1 MNAPFARLARL
12 LMLALMLSTL
22 AVRPAF
28 AQADSGPSVL
38 RDTETELLFKQ
49 MSTPLIV
56 AAGLDPHSVNVVLLN
71 DPEINAFVATG
82 QTVYVQSGLLEATD
96 NVNQLQG
103 VVAHELGHVIA
114 GDAIRSGQG
123 QKQATGISILSL
135 VLAAAAI
142 AAGAGDAAMGVMMAG
157 QQAALGEFLAFTRAQ
172 EATADATGARL
183 LSEAGISG
191 KGIIDFFGKLQNQE
205 YRLAIYSKDSF
216 DRDHPL
222 SSERI
227 QALDQKLRADPAW
240 GKPTDPA
247 LEARFQRVK
256 AKLLGYIDPKQAVIK
271 YPESDQSVPA
281 HLARA
286 YAYHLGGYPQKAE
299 GEADALLAKDPHDPF
314 FLELKGQILL
324 EGGKPKE
331 SLAPLREA
339 TQRSGDAPLIA
350 AMLGHALVA
359 TEDPK
364 NFTEAKQIL
373 KVAVNRDNQDPF
385 AWYQLGIIYEHEGDD
400 ARAALA
406 TAERSNL
413 EDQPKMALASAEMA
427 MKGIPTGTP
436 DYLRAQD
443 IAMVSRAELA
453 KKDKKYRD
461 QKELRQ

>member
-1 MNAPFARLARL
+1 MNSPIARFMRL
-12 LMLALMLSTL
+12 VMLAVVLSMA

-28 AQADSGPSVL
+28 AQQDDSGPSVL
-38 RDTETELLFKQ
+38 RDTETERLFND
-49 MSTPLIV
+49 MARPLVV
-56 AAGLDPHSVNVVLLN
+56 AAGLDPNSVHVVLLN

-82 QTVYVQSGLLEATD
+82 QTVYVQSGLLEVTD

-103 VVAHELGHVIA
+103 VVAHELGHVVA
-114 GDAIRSGQG
+114 GDSIRAGQG
-123 QKQATGISILSL
+123 MKQATGISILSL
-135 VLAAAAI
+135 VLGAAAM
-142 AAGAGDAAMGVMMAG
+142 AAGAGDAAMGIMMAG
-157 QQAALGEFLAFTRAQ
+157 QRAAEGEFMAFTRGQ
-172 EATADATGARL
+172 EATADATAVRL
-183 LSEAGISG
+183 LSKSGVSG
-191 KGIIDFFGKLQNQE
+191 KGILEFFGKLQNQE

-222 SSERI
+222 NSERI
-227 QALDQKLRADPAW
+227 QALGQSLRTDAAFNRAS
-240 GKPTDPA
+240 DPA

-256 AKLLGYIDPKQAVIK
+256 AKLMGYVDPKLAVTK
-271 YPESDQSVPA
+271 YPESDHSVPG
-281 HLARA
+281 HYARA
-286 YAYHLGGYPQKAE
+286 YAYHLGGYPDKAQA
-299 GEADALLAKDPHDPF
+299 EADALLATDPHDPY

-324 EGGKPKE
+324 EDGSP
-331 SLAPLREA
+331 ADAIPPLREA
-339 TQRSGDAPLIA
+339 VQRSGEAPMIA

-364 NFTEAKQIL
+364 NFAEAKQIL

-385 AWYQLGIIYEHEGDD
+385 AWYQPGIIYDREGDP

-413 EDQPKMALASAEMA
+413 ENQPKMALASAQLA
-427 MKGIPTGTP
+427 MKGIPPGTP

-461 QKELRQ
+461 PKDQ